1 MELITRHLK
10 SLFFVLGGMSI
21 CLQANGQQ
29 DCFDPI
35 PLCSSYYTQNSGF
48 SGTGAAMEVTA
59 NTTCLGNGE
68 VNSTWYS
75 FTIYQSGQLE
85 FQLNPTNPNDDYDFA
100 LYNMTND
107 SCSGIAASVSQPVS
121 CNYSADTGP
130 TGLSPVGSGNQ
141 NGTSGSNQN
150 APISVTAGESFV
162 LMVSN
167 FTASQNGYEL
177 TFSGSA
183 SMEDNSAG
191 VIDSISLQ
199 GQCNPN
205 KVKMYL
211 SDAVDCGSIAGNG
224 SDFSISGPGN
234 LSVIAA
240 SGLGCAE
247 GAREIW
253 LTFSS
258 SLPQTGVYTVS
269 MNTGSDGN
277 SLLDACGNETAVSV
291 SSQFTVVALGPE
303 ITITNIVS
311 SDCGQSNG
319 SATANVTGGSP
330 PYTYNWNSSP
340 GQTTPIAT
348 DLEPGTYRV
357 AVTDANGCTATEL
370 VTIDNNN
377 PLDMSNISF
386 GPVSCHGLSDGSAQI
401 IPTGGTGNF
410 SIEWAS
416 NPTQYGQTATNLP
429 SGPVAVSV
437 IDDSGCEE
445 TVTINIP
452 QPAPINILISPTNP
466 DCGQANGSATVN
478 PTGGNGGFS
487 FAWNTNPVQNTAT
500 ATNLSAGVYSLTVT
514 DQNGCTASSNVILAD
529 NFAPN
534 ATIEN
539 RISDCGQGVGQ
550 ATALATSGTAPYKYT
565 WSTTP
570 PQHMATATGLSEGD
584 YFVTITDAN
593 SCVQIINVKIDSVP
607 PPSLSTSVTQPNCGQ
622 ADGEIEATVSN
633 GVEPFVF
640 TWSSSSNSSAVE
652 TGLAEGVYTVVV
664 EDSIGC
670 VESVDVELIQ
680 LPPESEI
687 TATDVCFGEETSFSF
702 TTNSGATSWLWDF
715 GNGQTS
721 TDQNPSITYG
731 NSGEFNVILYLTGG
745 CLNDTVIDTT
755 LVFEPANAAFT
766 YEPEIPTTRTDIQ
779 FVYNGSGATDFLWDF
794 GNGELGSGIRPS
806 QLFGEEG
813 TYDVTLITTDAN
825 GCSDTI
831 TQTIEVLLQPVIYFP
846 NAIFPNGTQPN
857 RNFHGFGIGVV
868 DAEIQVFDRWGT
880 LLYTSE
886 NLTEVMN
893 SGWDGTYNG
902 KPVKQGAYPYKVTAS
917 FYNGSSFEKLGT
929 VTVIR

>member
-1 MELITRHLK
+1 
-10 SLFFVLGGMSI
+10 MSI
-21 CLQANGQQ
+21 CLHANGQQ

-35 PLCSSYYTQNSGF
+35 PLCASYYAQNSGF
-48 SGTGAAMEVTA
+48 SGTGAAMEVAA

-130 TGLSPVGSGNQ
+130 TGLSSAGNSNQ

-167 FTASQNGYEL
+167 FTASQGGYNL
-177 TFSGSA
+177 QFSGTA
-183 SMEDNSAG
+183 SIVDNAFA
-191 VIDSISLQ
+191 VPDSISLRNR
-199 GQCNPN
+199 CNPQN
-205 KVKMYL
+205 IWLWFSEPFDCTSM
-211 SDAVDCGSIAGNG
+211 SVDNSEIT
-224 SDFSISGPGN
+224 ISGPEAVSIAN
-234 LSVIAA
+234 VI
-240 SGLGCAE
+240 GIGC
-247 GAREIW
+247 
-253 LTFSS
+253 
-258 SLPQTGVYTVS
+258 
-269 MNTGSDGN
+269 SDGTTDN
-277 SLLDACGNETAVSV
+277 IRISLSQKIMTVGTYTITIGSGIDGDSYLDACGNQIPNGTAFTFEVEHIGPNLSV
-291 SSQFTVVALGPE
+291 
-303 ITITNIVS
+303 TNITHAS
-311 SDCGQSNG
+311 CGENNG
-319 SATANVTGGSP
+319 SAEIVGSMGTP
-330 PYTYNWNSSP
+330 PYSYWWNSNPIQNTAIANGLSP
-340 GQTTPIAT
+340 GNYLARI
-348 DLEPGTYRV
+348 
-357 AVTDANGCTATEL
+357 TDANGCLEFIGTTIQNNTPIDLTNVSVTSATC
-370 VTIDNNN
+370 NN
-377 PLDMSNISF
+377 SN
-386 GPVSCHGLSDGSAQI
+386 DGSADIQ
-401 IPTGGTGNF
+401 PTGGQDPYSVIWQTTPPQSGNV
-410 SIEWAS
+410 AS
-416 NPTQYGQTATNLP
+416 NLDGGNLIVVVTDNTGCQATR
-429 SGPVAVSV
+429 
-437 IDDSGCEE
+437 
-445 TVTINIP
+445 TVNIP
-452 QPAPINILISPTNP
+452 EPIAISVPISSSNP

-500 ATNLSAGVYSLTVT
+500 ASNLSAGVYSLTVT

-539 RISDCGQGVGQ
+539 RISDCGQGVGE
-550 ATALATSGTAPYKYT
+550 ATALATSGTAPYTYS

-570 PQHMATATGLSEGD
+570 PQNTATATGLSEGD

-652 TGLAEGVYTVVV
+652 TGLAEGVYTVVI

-670 VESVDVELIQ
+670 VDSLDVELLQ

-731 NSGEFNVILYLTGG
+731 SSGEFNVILYLTGG